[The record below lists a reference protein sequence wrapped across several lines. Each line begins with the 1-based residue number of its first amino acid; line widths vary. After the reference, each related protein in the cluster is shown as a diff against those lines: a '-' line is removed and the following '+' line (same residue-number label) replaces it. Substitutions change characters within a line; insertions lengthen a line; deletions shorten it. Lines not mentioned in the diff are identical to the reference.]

1 MVSKIFGKSA
11 KIRRAYTPTHTSTP
25 MAVSTL
31 NPPSSSTLNSTTA
44 AITSTSPPANEHYD
58 IDNDFDSPSKNRKL
72 SNISASSIIIY
83 QDENHIKSNHARKSS
98 NPIPYP
104 PTEPL
109 PTNISASVA
118 ETGKG
123 QLQLKATYLR
133 VVPYLMIK
141 RIKLL
146 ISLLNHCK
154 QLSIP
159 RVGQKNSIS
168 GLLTGN
174 YLQKHQSKEIH

>member
-98 NPIPYP
+98 NIPYL
-104 PTEPL
+104 L
-109 PTNISASVA
+109 PNHYRQIFLLLWLKQ
-118 ETGKG
+118 GKG
-123 QLQLKATYLR
+123 QLQLKATHLR

-146 ISLLNHCK
+146 SVC
-154 QLSIP
+154 
-159 RVGQKNSIS
+159 
-168 GLLTGN
+168 
-174 YLQKHQSKEIH
+174 